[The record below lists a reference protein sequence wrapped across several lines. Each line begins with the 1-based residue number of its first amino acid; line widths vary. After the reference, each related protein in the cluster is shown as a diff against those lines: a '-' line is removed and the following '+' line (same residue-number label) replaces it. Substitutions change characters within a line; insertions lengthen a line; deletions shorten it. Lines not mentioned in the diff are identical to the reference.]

1 MDRAGLSSAEA
12 AARLRREGPN
22 ALPDAARRSLL
33 RVALDVARE
42 PMFALLLG
50 AGALYLLLG
59 DLAEALLLLA
69 FACLSVGIA
78 VAQEA
83 RTERALEALRDL
95 SSPRALVVRDGE
107 HRRIPGREVVR
118 GDLLILA
125 EGDRVPADAR
135 LLAAESLEVDES
147 LLTGESVP
155 VRKHA
160 AAGAGEGAG
169 TPPRPGEDPAAVY
182 SGSLVVRGTGE
193 AVVRATG
200 PRTELGRIG
209 AALGTI
215 EREPPRLR
223 AQTMAMVRGFAVLGL
238 LASLALGLLYGLLR
252 GDWLQAAL
260 GGIALAMAMLPEE
273 FPLVLTL
280 FAVMGAR
287 RIARVGV
294 LLRQASALQTL
305 GATTVLCTDKTG
317 TLTRNR
323 MAVAATL
330 PEAPLDAAGL
340 LRLAAEAS
348 EDAPFD
354 PMEVALR
361 QAAPEAAG
369 GVPRRHYALRPD
381 LPAMGRAW
389 EAGGT
394 ARLAAKGAPEAMLRL
409 CDPPPAEALRIAT
422 AAAALAARGL
432 RVLGVAEA
440 TDLDPARL
448 PDRLEEAGLVLRGL
462 VGLADPLRPGVPE
475 AVAECRA
482 AGIRVVIVT
491 GDHPETARAIAAE
504 AGLDT
509 APVVT
514 GAELASLDEA
524 GFAARAARA
533 AILARVL
540 PEQKLRLVQALKSAG
555 EVVAMTGDGVND
567 APALK
572 AAHVG
577 VAMGARGTDVAR
589 EAAAAV
595 LLEDDFSAIPRAVR
609 LGRRILD
616 NLRKAMGYIVALHV
630 PIAGMAFLPLAFG
643 LPPVLGPLH
652 IAFLELVVDPVC
664 SLAFEA
670 EPEEANVMRRP
681 PEDPRA
687 PLLAPGLIG
696 WGVAQGIVAF
706 ATTGGIYLWASQAG
720 LAEPALRAIAFTTL
734 VVALVALIL
743 VNRSFSASPLVALAR
758 PNPTL
763 FTVLG
768 AVGLLLALVLA
779 VPPAAALFRL
789 DGFEPWH
796 LLPALGNGAAVLLLL
811 EAGKRLLAS
820 PRGGPRHAMGVEHRG
835 GRG

>member
-1 MDRAGLSSAEA
+1 MSTAEA
-12 AARLRREGPN
+12 ALRLRREGPN
-22 ALPDAARRSLL
+22 ALPDAAHRSLA

-59 DLAEALLLLA
+59 DLAEALVLLG

-107 HRRIPGREVVR
+107 RRRIPGREVVR

-125 EGDRVPADAR
+125 EGDRIPADAR
-135 LLAAESLEVDES
+135 LLAAETLEVDES

-160 AAGAGEGAG
+160 AAAPGEA
-169 TPPRPGEDPAAVY
+169 TTPRPGDDPAAVF
-182 SGSLVVRGTGE
+182 SGSLVVRGSGE
-193 AVVRATG
+193 AIVQATG

-209 AALGTI
+209 SALGGI

-223 AQTMAMVRGFAVLGL
+223 AQTAALVRSFAVLGL
-238 LASLALGLLYGLLR
+238 LASLVLALLYGLLR

-273 FPLVLTL
+273 FPLILTV

-323 MAVAATL
+323 MAVALAQ
-330 PEAPLDAAGL
+330 PDPPLDGPGL

-361 QAAPEAAG
+361 QAAPEATG
-369 GVPRRHYALRPD
+369 GTPLHHYGLRPD

-389 EAGGT
+389 AAGDGM
-394 ARLAAKGAPEAMLRL
+394 RLAAKGAPEAMLRL
-409 CDPPPAEALRIAT
+409 CAPPPAEAARIAA

-432 RVLGVAEA
+432 RVLGVASAEG
-440 TDLDPARL
+440 LDPAH
-448 PDRLEEAGLVLRGL
+448 PPARLEEAGLVFRGL
-462 VGLADPLRPGVPE
+462 VGLADPLRPQVPE
-475 AVAECRA
+475 AVAECRT

-509 APVVT
+509 GPVVT
-514 GAELASLDEA
+514 GAELARLDEA
-524 GFAARAARA
+524 GFAARAVGA

-540 PEQKLRLVQALKSAG
+540 PEQKLRLVQALKAAG

-595 LLEDDFSAIPRAVR
+595 LLEDDFGAILRAIR

-652 IAFLELVVDPVC
+652 IAFLEMVVDPVC

-670 EPEEANVMRRP
+670 EPEEADVMRRP
-681 PEDPRA
+681 PEDPQA
-687 PLLAPGLIG
+687 PLLAPGLVA
-696 WGVAQGIVAF
+696 WGVVQGIVAF
-706 ATTGGIYLWASQAG
+706 ATTGALYLWAWQAG
-720 LAEPALRAIAFTTL
+720 LEEPALRAIAFTAL
-734 VVALVALIL
+734 VAALVALIL
-743 VNRSFSASPLVALAR
+743 VNRSFSASPLAALAR
-758 PNPTL
+758 PNPVL
-763 FTVLG
+763 LAVLG
-768 AVGLLLALVLA
+768 LVGLLLVLVLE
-779 VPPAAALFRL
+779 VPPVAALFRL
-789 DGFEPWH
+789 EGFAAWH
-796 LLPALGNGAAVLLLL
+796 AGLALANGLAVLLIL
-811 EAGKRLLAS
+811 EVGKRLRNAW
-820 PRGGPRHAMGVEHRG
+820 PRR
-835 GRG
+835 